1 MKDKNT
7 SILFAFKKV
16 EKRKN
21 DDGLRDRSENTFL

>member
-7 SILFAFKKV
+7 SILLLLKKV
-16 EKRKN
+16 EKKN